1 MDHRSSFLK
10 VVYTD
15 VIIRNQIRVRWRIM
29 RLSSYEVM
37 PALKQHSERVMA
49 LLVAGDE
56 PYLSLSLADQARAFS
71 RENGF
76 TERDLFEIDA
86 KFDWNLFMGAT
97 QSLSLF
103 SEKKIIELRFNN
115 VPDKKAQ
122 TVLENY
128 FNNPLPDLFVLISTP
143 QLRAAQQKSKWVNMI
158 EKVGI
163 VSILYP
169 PRVHEYPGWIFNE
182 AKLRRLKLEKDA
194 VDLLAQNNEGNLFS
208 VIQELDY
215 LALYY
220 GEKVITAEEL
230 RSALTQSSKFI
241 AFDLSDAILEGDIDR
256 INRIITAFEEEGE
269 PAVLVNYLLQKEI
282 ATLGEMLFELNQGKS
297 MQQVLNKVWRNKQ
310 PLYQKALGRI
320 TLRSWKN
327 VMKMV
332 VQIDGAIKGQL
343 KENPWNAIRRV
354 AFALS
359 GKRLLS
365 LSAIPA
371 IR

>member
-1 MDHRSSFLK
+1 
-10 VVYTD
+10 
-15 VIIRNQIRVRWRIM
+15 M
-29 RLSSYEVM
+29 RLNSYEVI
-37 PALKQHSERVMA
+37 PALRNHGSRVAA

-56 PYLSLSLADQARAFS
+56 PYLSLNLADQARAFC

-76 TERDLFEIDA
+76 QERELFEVDG
-86 KFDWNLFMGAT
+86 KFDWGNFTSST

-115 VPDKKAQ
+115 VPDRKAQ
-122 TVLENY
+122 TALEEY
-128 FNNPLPDLFVLISTP
+128 FTNPQEDLFLLISTP
-143 QLRAAQQKSKWVNMI
+143 QLKAAQQKAKWVTTI
-158 EKVGI
+158 DQAGI

-182 AKLRRLKLEKDA
+182 AKMRGLKLEKEA

-215 LALYY
+215 LTLYY
-220 GEKVITAEEL
+220 GDQVISAEEL

-241 AFDLSDAILEGDIDR
+241 AFDLSDAILEGDILR

-269 PAVLVNYLLQKEI
+269 AATLVNYLLQKEI
-282 ATLGEMLFELNQGKS
+282 STLGEMLLELSNGKN
-297 MQQVLNKVWRNKQ
+297 MQQVLSKVWRNKQ
-310 PLYQKALGRI
+310 PLYQQALSRLN
-320 TLRSWKN
+320 LRTWKN

-332 VQIDGAIKGQL
+332 VQIDGAIKGQIR
-343 KENPWNAIRRV
+343 ENPWNAIRRV

-359 GKRLLS
+359 GQRLLS
-365 LSAIPA
+365 LSAIPVVK
-371 IR
+371 

>member
-1 MDHRSSFLK
+1 
-10 VVYTD
+10 
-15 VIIRNQIRVRWRIM
+15 M
-29 RLSSYEVM
+29 RLSSYEVI
-37 PALKQHSERVMA
+37 PALRKHIERVSA

-56 PYLSLSLADQARAFS
+56 PYLTLNLADQARAYY

-76 TERDLFEIDA
+76 TERDLFEVDG
-86 KFDWNLFMGAT
+86 KFDWNSFIAAT

-122 TVLENY
+122 TALENY
-128 FNNPLPDLFVLISTP
+128 FANPLPDLFLLISTP
-143 QLRAAQQKSKWVNMI
+143 QLKAAQQKSKWVTMI

-182 AKLRRLKLEKDA
+182 AKQRNLQLQKDA

-220 GEKVITAEEL
+220 GDEMISADAL

-282 ATLGEMLFELNQGKS
+282 ATLGEMLFEMNQGKS

-310 PLYQKALGRI
+310 PLYQKALGRMN
-320 TLRSWKN
+320 LRTWKN

-354 AFALS
+354 AFALA

-365 LSAIPA
+365 LSAIPVV
-371 IR
+371 R

>member
-1 MDHRSSFLK
+1 
-10 VVYTD
+10 
-15 VIIRNQIRVRWRIM
+15 M
-29 RLSSYEVM
+29 RLNSYEVI
-37 PALKQHSERVMA
+37 PALKQYSARISA

-56 PYLSLSLADQARAFS
+56 PYLSLNLADQARAFF
-71 RENGF
+71 RANGF
-76 TERDLFEIDA
+76 NERDLFEVDG
-86 KFDWNLFMGAT
+86 KFDWSLFMGAT

-115 VPDKKAQ
+115 APDKKAQ
-122 TVLENY
+122 TAIENY
-128 FNNPLPDLFVLISTP
+128 LANPQEDLFLLISTP
-143 QLRAAQQKSKWVNMI
+143 QLKGAQQKAKWVQTI
-158 EKVGI
+158 EKAGI

-182 AKLRRLKLEKDA
+182 AKQRHLKLQKDA

-220 GEKVITAEEL
+220 GDKVISAEDL

-256 INRIITAFEEEGE
+256 INRIITAFEEDGE
-269 PAVLVNYLLQKEI
+269 PATLVNFLLQKEI
-282 ATLGEMLFELNQGKS
+282 ATLGEMLFEMNQGKN
-297 MQQVLNKVWRNKQ
+297 MQQVLSKVWRNKQ
-310 PLYQKALGRI
+310 PLYQKALGRLN
-320 TLRSWKN
+320 LRTWKN

-332 VQIDGAIKGQL
+332 VQIDSAIKGQL

-359 GKRLLS
+359 GQRLLS
-365 LSAIPA
+365 LSAVA
-371 IR
+371 ITR

>member
-1 MDHRSSFLK
+1 
-10 VVYTD
+10 
-15 VIIRNQIRVRWRIM
+15 M
-29 RLSSYEVM
+29 RLNAYEVI
-37 PALKQHSERVMA
+37 PALKNHASRVSA

-56 PYLSLSLADQARAFS
+56 PYLSLNLADQARAFY

-76 TERDLFEIDA
+76 QERDLFEVDG
-86 KFDWNLFMGAT
+86 KFDWSNFTNAT

-103 SEKKIIELRFNN
+103 STQKIIELRFNN
-115 VPDKKAQ
+115 APDRKAQ
-122 TVLENY
+122 TALEAY
-128 FNNPLPDLFVLISTP
+128 FANPLEDLFLLISTP
-143 QLRAAQQKSKWVNMI
+143 QLKAAQQKAKWVTAI
-158 EKVGI
+158 DQAGI

-182 AKLRRLKLEKDA
+182 AKQRGLKLEKDA

-220 GEKVITAEEL
+220 GDQMISAKEL

-241 AFDLSDAILEGDIDR
+241 AFDLSDAILEGDILR

-269 PAVLVNYLLQKEI
+269 AATLVNYLLQKEI
-282 ATLGEMLFELNQGKS
+282 STLGEMLLELSNGKS
-297 MQQVLNKVWRNKQ
+297 MQQVLSKVWRNKQ
-310 PLYQKALGRI
+310 PLYQQALSRLN
-320 TLRSWKN
+320 LRTWKN

-359 GKRLLS
+359 GQRLLS
-365 LSAIPA
+365 LSAVPVVK
-371 IR
+371 

>member
-1 MDHRSSFLK
+1 
-10 VVYTD
+10 
-15 VIIRNQIRVRWRIM
+15 M
-29 RLSSYEVM
+29 RLNSYEVI
-37 PALKQHSERVMA
+37 PALRNHMERISA

-56 PYLSLSLADQARAFS
+56 PYLSLNLADQTRALY
-71 RENGF
+71 REHGF
-76 TERDLFEIDA
+76 TERDVFEVDG
-86 KFDWNLFMGAT
+86 KFDWNLFIGAT

-122 TVLENY
+122 TALEHY
-128 FNNPLPDLFVLISTP
+128 FADPLSDLFILISTP
-143 QLRAAQQKSKWVNMI
+143 QIRAAQQKAKWLTMI
-158 EKVGI
+158 DKAGI
-163 VSILYP
+163 VAILYP
-169 PRVHEYPGWIFNE
+169 PKVHEYPGWIFNE
-182 AKLRRLKLEKDA
+182 AKQRNLKLQKDA

-220 GEKVITAEEL
+220 GDKVISADDL

-269 PAVLVNYLLQKEI
+269 PATLVNYLLQKEI
-282 ATLGEMLFELNQGKS
+282 ATLGEMLFEMQQGKN
-297 MQQVLNKVWRNKQ
+297 MQQVLSRVWRNKQ
-310 PLYQKALGRI
+310 PLYQQALGRVN
-320 TLRSWKN
+320 LRTWKN

-332 VQIDGAIKGQL
+332 VQIDKAIKGQL

-354 AFALS
+354 AYALS

-365 LSAIPA
+365 LSAVA
-371 IR
+371 AVR